1 MNARLAH
8 IAVITVLLGAAAWA
22 QETPPPRDNPQ
33 VMVDGKKVAV
43 EYGQPSLGQRSFDEL
58 MKSLPEDRVWRAGT
72 NQVTTLSTELPLMV
86 GDKKVPAGKYSVY
99 VHCPAEGD
107 YSLILNQDLG
117 QPLGK
122 LWAEAPEKM
131 KNEPWPHMSYT
142 KEIGDQ
148 EVARAAMKK
157 VAVEKQV
164 DRFTIQLAEAPDG
177 ALMTLMW
184 GDRAW
189 ALDLKAAK

>member
-1 MNARLAH
+1 MNARLSH
-8 IAVITVLLGAAAWA
+8 IAVVTALLGAAAWA
-22 QETPPPRDNPQ
+22 QETPPPRDNPS
-33 VMVDGKKVAV
+33 VMIDGKKVAV

-58 MKSLPEDRVWRAGT
+58 MKGLQEDRVWRAGT

-86 GDKKVPAGKYSVY
+86 GDKVVPAGKYSVY
-99 VHCPAEGD
+99 VHCPVEGD
-107 YSLILNQDLG
+107 YSLILNKDLG

-122 LWAEAPEKM
+122 LWAEAPENM
-131 KNEPWPHMSYT
+131 KNEPWPHMSYA

-157 VAVEKQV
+157 VAVEKPI
-164 DRFTIQLAEAPDG
+164 DRFTIKLAEAPDG